1 MLLTDNA
8 ATTMIRESIVG
19 SRQVVAVGRQTCSA
33 SAGPETDAVDPFDG
47 DPGDETGRRIWHRW
61 ELHVGA

>member
-1 MLLTDNA
+1 MLFTDNA
-8 ATTMIRESIVG
+8 RDDDSGEHCGLAA
-19 SRQVVAVGRQTCSA
+19 VAVGPQTCSA

-47 DPGDETGRRIWHRW
+47 DPGDETGRRIRHRW